1 MKALNYKDAQAFAPV
16 LALTKIMITLS
27 MTASSL
33 ANMKEEDYSQ
43 VRLTTEINKDMKM
56 PLPKIVSK

>member
-1 MKALNYKDAQAFAPV
+1 MKALNYKDAQVFAPV

-43 VRLTTEINKDMKM
+43 VRLTTEMNKDMKL
-56 PLPKIVSK
+56 PLPKIVGK